1 MTLPLRS
8 NNPFNYQIKF
18 TMFLKICTLSLLFLL
33 ACNTPKGSEATPE
46 TMAKIKFDLNEIDER
61 GLIGPV
67 SGKVAVDYEFC
78 IPRSEEYAV
87 RLRKVNPEIKI
98 SDKSRG
104 RIGCTRAEQL
114 CIGTTSQENWKNIL
128 IETAK
133 LDFVKSI
140 ERTFYE

>member
-1 MTLPLRS
+1 
-8 NNPFNYQIKF
+8 
-18 TMFLKICTLSLLFLL
+18 MFLKICILPLFFFL

-46 TMAKIKFDLNEIDER
+46 VMAKIKFDLKEIDER

-78 IPRSEEYAV
+78 IPRSEEYTV
-87 RLRKVNPEIKI
+87 RLKKINPKIKI
-98 SDKSRG
+98 AEKGRG

-114 CIGTTSQENWKNIL
+114 CIGTTSQENWKHIL
-128 IETAK
+128 METAK

>member
-1 MTLPLRS
+1 
-8 NNPFNYQIKF
+8 
-18 TMFLKICTLSLLFLL
+18 MFLKFCIFSFLLFLL
-33 ACNTPKGSEATPE
+33 ACNTHKGSQASPE

-78 IPRSEEYAV
+78 IPRSEEYTA
-87 RLRKVNPEIKI
+87 RLKKVNPEIRI
-98 SDKSRG
+98 ANRGRG
-104 RIGCTRAEQL
+104 RIGCTRAEKL
-114 CIGTTSQENWKNIL
+114 CIGTTSQENWKSIL
-128 IETAK
+128 LETAK

>member
-1 MTLPLRS
+1 
-8 NNPFNYQIKF
+8 
-18 TMFLKICTLSLLFLL
+18 MFLKACCLSLLFVL
-33 ACNTPKGSEATPE
+33 ACNTPKGSEASSE
-46 TMAKIKFDLNEIDER
+46 AMAKINFDLNEIDER

-78 IPRSEEYAV
+78 IPRSEEYTNIV
-87 RLRKVNPEIKI
+87 KNINPKIQI

-128 IETAK
+128 LETAK
-133 LDFVKSI
+133 LDFVKKI

>member
-1 MTLPLRS
+1 
-8 NNPFNYQIKF
+8 
-18 TMFLKICTLSLLFLL
+18 MFLKICTFSLLFLL
-33 ACNTPKGSEATPE
+33 ACNTPKGTEASPE
-46 TMAKIKFDLNEIDER
+46 TMSKIKFDLNEIDER

-67 SGKVAVDYEFC
+67 SGKVSVDYEFC
-78 IPRSEEYAV
+78 IPRSEEYTNIIK
-87 RLRKVNPEIKI
+87 KVNPEIKI
-98 SDKSRG
+98 SDRSRG

-114 CIGTTSQENWKNIL
+114 CIGTTSQEHWKSIL